1 LVFLDKNYKCVIVN
15 KVVKKKE
22 DIMFTIGI
30 LELTLF
36 ATVSF
41 AAYVLGRVDG
51 NNRGIEK
58 TIGNLIAQG
67 FLKYRE
73 TSNGRVE
80 FVPHPNR

>member
-1 LVFLDKNYKCVIVN
+1 MVFLDKNYKCVILN

-30 LELTLF
+30 LELALF
-36 ATVSF
+36 AIVSF
-41 AAYVLGRVDG
+41 TAYVLGRVDG

-67 FLKYRE
+67 FLKYKE
-73 TSNGRVE
+73 TPNGKVE